1 MNLMSGNIVAS
12 QRDILGLPVCDLGWA
27 EAFAFAEEVATMP
40 FGQSVI
46 AFINAGNA
54 NLMMRDPE
62 YRAVL
67 ERQIV
72 LPDGHGVDIAS
83 MLFHGRKFPANLTGT
98 DFVPALLTY
107 LSRPMRVAM
116 IGAQQETLMQ
126 AAENFR
132 RHAPWHT
139 FLPISDGFFDPA
151 ASDAVMERVREA
163 NADILL
169 VAMGS
174 PAQEKWIDRHVG
186 PGHARLVLSV
196 GNLFDVVSGAPHAA
210 PRGIRRLRLEWLYRL
225 VKAPSRLSPADL
237 SFLYHVLRYKFSGTG
252 EAHNRSD
259 TAKAGSL

>member
-1 MNLMSGNIVAS
+1 VNATHRLFPKTLNGPSGEVVKPDVEQNAHCGIGQDRPGRKLVMNLMSGNIVAS

-116 IGAQQETLMQ
+116 IGAQQETLIQ

-139 FLPISDGFFDPA
+139 FLPISDGLLRPGGLRRRHGAGGARRMPISCSSPWAARRRRNGSTGMSAPA
-151 ASDAVMERVREA
+151 
-163 NADILL
+163 
-169 VAMGS
+169 
-174 PAQEKWIDRHVG
+174 
-186 PGHARLVLSV
+186 HARLVL
-196 GNLFDVVSGAPHAA
+196 
-210 PRGIRRLRLEWLYRL
+210 RRRQP
-225 VKAPSRLSPADL
+225 V
-237 SFLYHVLRYKFSGTG
+237 
-252 EAHNRSD
+252 
-259 TAKAGSL
+259 